1 MCLYPKSE
9 TMIELSASSFT
20 DESTVWL
27 VCAFGPEISRM
38 ISDWSQDV
46 ISIGH
51 SVFTFSKQQ
60 LISTFSQ
67 QGIPQSFD
75 ENRGAVSE
83 TAMKAIKPIDMNF
96 FIIRAILLDNR
107 NKFQIIL
114 LFGLIP

>member
-1 MCLYPKSE
+1 
-9 TMIELSASSFT
+9 MIELSASSFT

-27 VCAFGPEISRM
+27 VCAFGPEISSM

-51 SVFTFSKQQ
+51 SVFTISTQQ
-60 LISTFSQ
+60 LFSTFSQ
-67 QGIPQSFD
+67 QGISQSSD
-75 ENRGAVSE
+75 ENRDAASE

>member
-1 MCLYPKSE
+1 
-9 TMIELSASSFT
+9 MIELSASSFT

-67 QGIPQSFD
+67 QSISQSSD
-75 ENRGAVSE
+75 ENRGEASE

-96 FIIRAILLDNR
+96 FVIRVILLDNKY
-107 NKFQIIL
+107 KFQLIL
-114 LFGLIP
+114 LFGLIS

>member
-1 MCLYPKSE
+1 
-9 TMIELSASSFT
+9 MIELSASSFT
-20 DESTVWL
+20 DKSTVWL

-67 QGIPQSFD
+67 QSISQSSD
-75 ENRGAVSE
+75 ENRGEASE

-96 FIIRAILLDNR
+96 FVIRVILLDNKY
-107 NKFQIIL
+107 KFQLIL
-114 LFGLIP
+114 LF